1 MWNFAYNIFTPI
13 LYDGA
18 TAFTPSRQIL
28 ATPMGIAATCAH
40 KSTQAAAH
48 NLLSPART

>member
-18 TAFTPSRQIL
+18 TPSRQIL
-28 ATPMGIAATCAH
+28 STPMGIAATCAH

-48 NLLSPART
+48 NLLSPARM